1 MSGTERIE
9 RGRDEASFADVFTDE
24 EHDHA
29 AESARDGIGHVEAA
43 AIEKDYAAPKRK
55 GRAKDGRRASNV
67 EDAVLEDDNP
77 EAPDGVTPEASI
89 PATSRTAT
97 SGRKRGGDN
106 DGTAVHPKRGS
117 GALHATARSVADEL
131 SSEDDTG
138 SLAGAQ
144 GGLRSAAY
152 LGRHAAARAAHT
164 GQILA
169 GAEEKELKRRSA
181 KGQVR
186 RASRGRSAE
195 ALAPS
200 ALPQPSIA
208 VSQSAASAKAGFA
221 AKIAAAASAA
231 LPSAAGAVAVTASL
245 AAVCAVIVAVLSF
258 SWFWDEANKKKAA
271 VELPP
276 GCEALRGDVEDVCS
290 EVFGNAD
297 WSDMVLAIMA
307 AESGGDLNVVAAGG
321 ATYVHCVGGCGTPLS
336 SVRQDVMQASECGYG
351 GIIVHGATKG
361 DGVTC
366 CPSVG
371 AWPYESVG
379 ASTAKASIYAGT
391 LYLRDGLEMWCGYLG
406 EIGTE
411 DVGKLAL
418 VAQGYNYN
426 MSSWF
431 SWCKARGITEYSL
444 DVSEQFQ
451 ETLPAGYKG
460 TANHAQKVMAYYP
473 YGRGSSS
480 GTEDQATLALMAST
494 HATNDI
500 YYQQWCAR
508 WTNDMYELV
517 FGPGTCSRYS
527 SAWLDWCANGVSS
540 SMDDVP
546 LGAAVYASGWG
557 YPGMGNE
564 NPYGHVGIYVGNG
577 QVADYSGVHDLVSWA
592 SQQNALCNDHI
603 GWLGWGWISGD
614 DLTKH

>member
-1 MSGTERIE
+1 MSAAERIE

-55 GRAKDGRRASNV
+55 GRAKDGRRAIIAEGAAV
-67 EDAVLEDDNP
+67 EGDSS
-77 EAPDGVTPEASI
+77 EAPNGATAKAGA
-89 PATSRTAT
+89 PATARTVV
-97 SGRKRGGDN
+97 SGRKS
-106 DGTAVHPKRGS
+106 GTDDSSAIHANKGS
-117 GALHATARSVADEL
+117 GALHAAARSVADEM
-131 SSEDDTG
+131 SSEDDTDA
-138 SLAGAQ
+138 LAGAQ
-144 GGLRSAAY
+144 GGLRGAGY
-152 LGRHAAARAAHT
+152 LGRRVAARTAHASQVPVRT
-164 GQILA
+164 
-169 GAEEKELKRRSA
+169 EEKGWSRSA
-181 KGQVR
+181 TKEQVR
-186 RASRGRSAE
+186 RASHRRSTK
-195 ALAPS
+195 ALAS
-200 ALPQPSIA
+200 SSLPQSSA
-208 VSQSAASAKAGFA
+208 AMTQSAASAKAGFA
-221 AKIAAAASAA
+221 AKIAAAVSSA
-231 LPSAAGAVAVTASL
+231 LPGAAGAVAVAAAL

-258 SWFWDEANKKKAA
+258 SWFWDEANKKKSA
-271 VELPP
+271 VDLPP
-276 GCEALRGDVEDVCS
+276 GCEALRGDVEDACS

-361 DGVTC
+361 NGVTC

-379 ASTAKASIYAGT
+379 ASTARASIYAGT
-391 LYLRDGLEMWCGYLG
+391 LYLRDGLEMWSGYLG
-406 EIGTE
+406 EIGPG

-444 DVSEQFQ
+444 DASEQFQ

-527 SAWLDWCANGVSS
+527 SAWLDWRANGVSS
-540 SMDDVP
+540 DMDDVP

-564 NPYGHVGIYVGNG
+564 NPYGHVGIYVGDG
-577 QVADYSGVHDLVSWA
+577 QVADYSGVHDLKTWA
-592 SQQNALCNDHI
+592 SQQNALCNGHV